1 MYFSETYF
9 HNFRNI
15 CGERREWSPGLNMI
29 TGSNGAG
36 KTNFLEGLN
45 FLSGWGS
52 LEKNAKM
59 ANIVRWNSG
68 ASQPAS
74 LWGRYLSE
82 RGGEPSDIF
91 ASLHTRCQLK
101 RGDKTA
107 SAADMRREI
116 PVLSFMPGHMSIV
129 KGGASHRRRL
139 LDMTGVLVSVAYSKV
154 LRDYQVMLK
163 QKSAMLRKHAD
174 TRNADKLLAS
184 LGSWLWTARE
194 ELLKMIE
201 TSAQNFSDLLPR
213 PMDFFFSRGGGGMDE
228 APFDDFRKS
237 LKRACERERAAG
249 IPLVGP
255 QRDDV
260 RFTCDGMDASV
271 VLSRGQIR
279 RAVSVLILASALVV
293 ERRLMKKPILLFD
306 EITSELDKAGRIRE
320 IESLLATECQIF
332 ATTTDAEGYDGVEI
346 YRMKDGRFL

>member
-15 CGERREWSPGLNMI
+15 CGERREWSPGINI
-29 TGSNGAG
+29 IVGPNGAG

-45 FLSGWGS
+45 LLSGWGP

-59 ANIVRWNSG
+59 ANIVSWSS

-74 LWGRYLSE
+74 LWGRVC
-82 RGGEPSDIF
+82 GEEPFDIF
-91 ASLHTRCQLK
+91 ASLRARCQLK
-101 RGDKTA
+101 RGDKTTAA
-107 SAADMRREI
+107 SDMRRGV
-116 PVLSFMPGHMSIV
+116 PLLSFMPSHMSIL
-129 KGGASHRRRL
+129 KGGASYRRHL
-139 LDMTGVLVSVAYSKV
+139 LDMTGVLVSVSYSKI
-154 LRDYQVMLK
+154 LRDYRIMLR
-163 QKSAMLRKHAD
+163 QKSALLRKRAD
-174 TRNADKLLAS
+174 THNADRILVS

-194 ELLKMIE
+194 EILKMIE
-201 TSAQNFSDLLPR
+201 ASARNFSDLLPR
-213 PMDFFFSRGGGGMDE
+213 PMDFFFSRGGGGMDDTP
-228 APFDDFRKS
+228 ADDFRKS
-237 LKRACERERAAG
+237 LKRACERERASG

-293 ERRLMKKPILLFD
+293 ERRLMRKPILLFD
-306 EITSELDKAGRIRE
+306 EITSELDGPGRMRE
-320 IESLLATECQIF
+320 IEALIAAGCQVF
-332 ATTTDAEGYDGVEI
+332 ATTTDTATYNGVEI